1 MGLGSTHLPFIITI
15 DLLLGADALAPLSCF
30 AFDNLICS
38 LAVMARCSLLNDVAA
53 TNTEEVENVDK
64 VVDAAE
70 MV

>member
-38 LAVMARCSLLNDVAA
+38 LPVMARCSLLNDVAA
-53 TNTEEVENVDK
+53 TNTEEVVD
-64 VVDAAE
+64 VAE

>member
-1 MGLGSTHLPFIITI
+1 MGLGSAHLPFIITI
-15 DLLLGADALAPLSCF
+15 DLLLGVDALTPLSCF

-38 LAVMARCSLLNDVAA
+38 LAVMARCSPLSDVAA
-53 TNTEEVENVDK
+53 ANMEEVENVDR